1 MDNALIGLD
10 LRPDCKG
17 AKATPVK
24 DHKIKRAAK
33 ALEKSPAVRPVV
45 KYVLRL
51 FVAGATTRS
60 RDAVLRI
67 QELCAGELH
76 GGCDLKVI
84 DIYQRPKMARANQ
97 IVATP
102 TLIVEYPPPV
112 RRLIGIVLA
121 QVAGLAG
128 SAKTWIAK
136 TRKIAM

>member
-1 MDNALIGLD
+1 M
-10 LRPDCKG
+10 
-17 AKATPVK
+17 
-24 DHKIKRAAK
+24 K
-33 ALEKSPAVRPVV
+33 ALEKFPTNPPAG

-84 DIYQRPKMARANQ
+84 DIYQRPGLARAHQ

-112 RRLIGIVLA
+112 RRLIGNLA
-121 QVAGLAG
+121 KVAGLFGQKDLAV
-128 SAKTWIAK
+128 KTK
-136 TRKIAM
+136 NAM

>member
-1 MDNALIGLD
+1 MNSLAKSLTT
-10 LRPDCKG
+10 RPTG
-17 AKATPVK
+17 
-24 DHKIKRAAK
+24 
-33 ALEKSPAVRPVV
+33 

-84 DIYQRPKMARANQ
+84 DIYQQPKLARANQ

-102 TLIVEYPPPV
+102 TLIVEFPPPV
-112 RRLIGIVLA
+112 RRLIGNLA
-121 QVAGLAG
+121 KVASLLDP
-128 SAKTWIAK
+128 KKLIAE
-136 TRKIAM
+136 TIIAT